1 MTDFDKLVLNK
12 ELDMIY
18 ESNIVDEKTVKSLRN
33 SVDQGEEVVKL
44 IINKHRN
51 ERIRR
56 IVNRETLSKK

>member
-1 MTDFDKLVLNK
+1 MTDFDKLILNK

-18 ESNIVDEKTVKSLRN
+18 EHHIIDEETAKSLR
-33 SVDQGEEVVKL
+33 SSIEQGEDVVKL

-56 IVNRETLSKK
+56 IVDRKTLSKK